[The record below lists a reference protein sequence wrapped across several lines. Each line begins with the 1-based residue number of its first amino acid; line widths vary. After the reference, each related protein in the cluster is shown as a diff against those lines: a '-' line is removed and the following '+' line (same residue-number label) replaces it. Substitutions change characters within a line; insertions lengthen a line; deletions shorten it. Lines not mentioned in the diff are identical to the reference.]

1 MNTDFKARCHAGD
14 PTLIIHDEIGLNDP
28 IRHPD
33 RWLPALRPEQPSLLR
48 AAQEVQHV

>member
-1 MNTDFKARCHAGD
+1 MNKNFKARCQAGD
-14 PTLIIHDEIGLNDP
+14 LSLIIHASIGLDAQ

-33 RWLPALRPEQPSLLR
+33 RWLRPLRPAQPSLLR

>member
-1 MNTDFKARCHAGD
+1 MNTNFKARCQAGD
-14 PTLIIHDEIGLNDP
+14 LAPIIHDEVGRNDP

-33 RWLPALRPEQPSLLR
+33 RWLRPLRPAQPSLLR

>member
-14 PTLIIHDEIGLNDP
+14 LTPIIHDEIGLNDP

-33 RWLPALRPEQPSLLR
+33 RWLRPLRPEQPRLLR

>member
-1 MNTDFKARCHAGD
+1 MNKNFKARCQAGD
-14 PTLIIHDEIGLNDP
+14 LAPIINASIGLDAQ